1 MRFGYKNKMFYV
13 PYFLSKRWDTD
24 GPTRP
29 KMCTEAVLQQ
39 TEAVLQQIGRKRQ
52 SLSKRPLTQAATLRI
67 NKKQLNLMLKHSTTT
82 GLLTKKRVGFS
93 L

>member
-1 MRFGYKNKMFYV
+1 MCFGYKNKMFYV

-39 TEAVLQQIGRKRQ
+39 TEAVLQQIVCS
-52 SLSKRPLTQAATLRI
+52 SLVARR
-67 NKKQLNLMLKHSTTT
+67 
-82 GLLTKKRVGFS
+82 S
-93 L
+93 LA